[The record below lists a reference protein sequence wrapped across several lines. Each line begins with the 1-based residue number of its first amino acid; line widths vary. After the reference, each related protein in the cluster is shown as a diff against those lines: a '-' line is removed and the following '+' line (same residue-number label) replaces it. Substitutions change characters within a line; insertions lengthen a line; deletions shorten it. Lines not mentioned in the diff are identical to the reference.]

1 MKKITLLLL
10 AITFSVTLFGQS
22 LLDQPKPTRLVNDYA
37 GIFSDSERTMLE
49 RRLVALDDSTSNQVL
64 LVTTPDL
71 EGMDISALA
80 TELGHKWGVGH
91 DGKDNGVVILV
102 KPKTQ
107 SSNGAV
113 FIAVGY
119 GLEGVIPD
127 AVAKM
132 IVEREM
138 IPYFARGDMFGGVNA
153 AVGTISSLA
162 SSEFSADQY
171 MKKAKG
177 NNSMGANVLVVLF
190 VLFMIIMLIPRKK
203 SVDVNG
209 DGAEVH
215 TSILPWLIIGSM
227 GRGGGHGGGFG
238 GGGGGGFGGFGGGG
252 FGGGGAGGS
261 W

>member
-1 MKKITLLLL
+1 MKRITLIIL
-10 AITFSVTLFGQS
+10 AICCSASLFAQS
-22 LLDQPKPTRLVNDYA
+22 LLDMPKPTRLVNDFA
-37 GIFSDSERTMLE
+37 GVFSDSERAVLE
-49 RRLVALDDSTSNQVL
+49 NRLVALDDSTSNQVL
-64 LVTTPDL
+64 IVTTPDL
-71 EGMDISALA
+71 EGMDVSYLA

-107 SSNGAV
+107 SSNGQV

-119 GLEGVIPD
+119 GLEGIIPD
-127 AVAKM
+127 AVAKT

-138 IPYFARGDMFGGVNA
+138 IPYFAQGDMYGGVSA
-153 AVGTISSLA
+153 AVGTISALA

-177 NNSMGANVLVVLF
+177 GSLGGTFAAVLF
-190 VLFMIIMLIPRKK
+190 VLFLIIMLLPRKR

-227 GRGGGHGGGFG
+227 GRGGGHGHG
-238 GGGGGGFGGFGGGG
+238 GGSFGGGGFGGFGGGG
-252 FGGGGAGGS
+252 FGGGGGGGS

>member
-1 MKKITLLLL
+1 MKRLTLLIVTICLS
-10 AITFSVTLFGQS
+10 TTLFGQS
-22 LLDQPKPTRLVNDYA
+22 LLDQPKPNRLVNDYA
-37 GIFSDSERTMLE
+37 GVFSDSEKTMLE

-64 LVTTPDL
+64 VVTTPDL
-71 EGMDISALA
+71 EGMDISYLA

-91 DGKDNGVVILV
+91 DGKDNGVVILI

-107 SSNGAV
+107 SSNGHV

-127 AVAKM
+127 AVSKT

-138 IPYFARGDMFGGVNA
+138 IPYFARGDMFGGVEA

-177 NNSMGANVLVVLF
+177 GNSGMGILAALF
-190 VLFMIIMLIPRKK
+190 VFFIIMMLLPRKK

-209 DGAEVH
+209 NGAEVH

-227 GRGGGHGGGFG
+227 GRGGGSGGFG

>member
-1 MKKITLLLL
+1 MKKLTLLLV
-10 AITFSVTLFGQS
+10 AISFSATLFGQS
-22 LLDQPKPTRLVNDYA
+22 LLDQPKPTHLVNDYA
-37 GIFSDSERTMLE
+37 GIFTDGEKALLE
-49 RRLVALDDSTSNQVL
+49 KRLVALDDSTSNQVL
-64 LVTTPDL
+64 IVTTPDL
-71 EGMDISALA
+71 EGMDISSLA

-107 SSNGAV
+107 NSNGAV

-127 AVAKM
+127 AVAKAV
-132 IVEREM
+132 VEREM

-177 NNSMGANVLVVLF
+177 SKTGANILAVLF
-190 VLFMIIMLIPRKK
+190 VLFIIMMLLPRKR

-209 DGAEVH
+209 NGTEVH

>member
-1 MKKITLLLL
+1 MKKLTLLLV
-10 AITFSVTLFGQS
+10 AISFSAALFGQS
-22 LLDQPKPTRLVNDYA
+22 LLDTPKPTHLVNDYA
-37 GIFSDSERTMLE
+37 GIFSDSERSMLE
-49 RRLVALDDSTSNQVL
+49 RRLIALDDSTSNQVL
-64 LVTTPDL
+64 VVTTPDL
-71 EGMDISALA
+71 EGMDISSLA
-80 TELGHKWGVGH
+80 TELGHRWGVGH

-127 AVAKM
+127 AVAKA

-138 IPYFARGDMFGGVNA
+138 IPSFARGDMFGGVNA

-177 NNSMGANVLVVLF
+177 STRGANILALLF
-190 VLFMIIMLIPRKK
+190 VLFIILTLLPRKK

-209 DGAEVH
+209 NGAEVH

-227 GRGGGHGGGFG
+227 GRGGGHGGGGFG
-238 GGGGGGFGGFGGGG
+238 GSGGGFGGFGGGG